1 MARQRNKDEEVSK
14 LYERVPPQAPDVE
27 RAVLGAMLL
36 DNQAIGRAVEILD
49 ESCFYDSSHRKIFQ
63 AICAL
68 FERNEAADQITV
80 AEELKKRGVLE
91 ETGGV
96 LYLAELTAEVATS
109 ANIEYHAKIV
119 LEKALLRKL
128 IAISTQTVTECY
140 ENTGDVFEIVDRA
153 EQRIFSLSERRLK
166 KGFVPLR
173 PVLHETFEAIEKSHE
188 KPTAVTGVPTGFVKL
203 DELTAGLQPSDLI
216 IVAGRPSM
224 GKSAFGLCL
233 ARNVAVEEGIPV
245 GIFSLELANHQLAQ
259 RFLCAEARV
268 NSHLMRTHRL
278 PDQGWANLSLA
289 VGRLAEAPI
298 FVDDTPGLTV
308 LELRA
313 KARRLQAEHNIG
325 LIVIDYLQLM
335 TGPARAENRQQEISI
350 ISRSLKALAKEL
362 NIPVVA
368 LSQLSRAV
376 EMRGGS
382 RRPQLADLRE
392 SGAIEQDAD
401 VVLFIYR
408 PAHYGITED
417 EEGNPTEGIA
427 EVIIGKQR
435 NGPTGTVR
443 LAWIDKYAK
452 FENLATEF
460 R

>member
-1 MARQRNKDEEVSK
+1 MARTSNRKQE
-14 LYERVPPQAPDVE
+14 LATYERIPPQAVDVE
-27 RAVLGAMLL
+27 KAVLGAMLL
-36 DNQAIGRAVEILD
+36 DNEAISRAIEVMD
-49 ESCFYDSSHRKIFQ
+49 EDCFYDGSHRKIFQ

-80 AEELKKRGVLE
+80 AEELRKRGELE

-96 LYLAELTAEVATS
+96 LYLAQLTAEVATS
-109 ANIEYHAKIV
+109 ANVEYHGKIV

-128 IAISTQTVTECY
+128 IAASTQTVTECY
-140 ENTGDVFEIVDRA
+140 ENTGDVFEIVDRS
-153 EQRIFSLSERRLK
+153 EQRIFSISERRLK

-188 KPTAVTGVPTGFVKL
+188 KPTTVTGIPSGFVKL
-203 DELTAGLQPSDLI
+203 DELTAGLQAADLI

-224 GKSAFGLCL
+224 GKSAFGLSL
-233 ARNVAVEEGIPV
+233 ARNAAVEEGITV
-245 GIFSLELANHQLAQ
+245 GIFSLELSNHQIAQ

-268 NSHLMRTHRL
+268 DSHLMRTHRL
-278 PDQGWANLSLA
+278 PDQAWANLSLA
-289 VGRLAEAPI
+289 VGKLAEAPI
-298 FVDDTPGLTV
+298 FIDDTPGLTV

-313 KARRLQAEHNIG
+313 KARRLQARHNVG

-362 NIPVVA
+362 DIPVVA

-376 EMRGGS
+376 ETRGGS

-401 VVLFIYR
+401 MVMFIYR
-408 PAHYGITED
+408 PEQYEITEYD
-417 EEGNPTEGIA
+417 DHTPTKGTA
-427 EVIIGKQR
+427 EIILEKQR
-435 NGPTGTVR
+435 NGPTGKVR

-452 FENLATEF
+452 FENLAPEF

>member
-1 MARQRNKDEEVSK
+1 MARQNSK
-14 LYERVPPQAPDVE
+14 AQELATYERIPPQAVDVE

-49 ESCFYDSSHRKIFQ
+49 EDCFYDGSHRRIFQ

-80 AEELKKRGVLE
+80 AEELKKRKQLE

-96 LYLAELTAEVATS
+96 LYLAQLTAEVVTS

-128 IAISTQTVTECY
+128 IVISTQTVTECY
-140 ENTGDVFEIVDRA
+140 EYTGDVFEIVDQS
-153 EQRIFSLSERRLK
+153 EQRIFSLSERRLR
-166 KGFVPLR
+166 KGFIPLK

-188 KPTAVTGVPTGFVKL
+188 KPTAVTGIPTGFVRL
-203 DELTAGLQPSDLI
+203 DELTAGLQSSDLV

-233 ARNVAVEEGIPV
+233 ARTAAVEEGIPV

-259 RFLCAEARV
+259 RFLCSEARV
-268 NSHLMRTHRL
+268 DSHLMRTHRL
-278 PDQGWANLSLA
+278 PDQAWANLSLA
-289 VGRLAEAPI
+289 VGKLAEAPI

-313 KARRLQAEHNIG
+313 KARRLQAKNNVG
-325 LIVIDYLQLM
+325 LIIIDYMQLM
-335 TGPARAENRQQEISI
+335 TGPTRAENRQQEISI

-401 VVLFIYR
+401 VVLFVYR
-408 PAHYGITED
+408 AAHYGITED
-417 EEGNPTEGIA
+417 EDGNSTKGMSEI
-427 EVIIGKQR
+427 IIGKQR

-452 FENLATEF
+452 FENLAPEF